1 MIQKEKERGKISP
14 FFVMEMLQIA
24 NERQSKGEDILHLE
38 FGEPHVSPSKRVI
51 RAAQERIKSDSL
63 GYTDSVGLLEL
74 RSAIADYCNKTYHS
88 TIKKEQVIVTP
99 GSSGSF
105 ILSFLALFKIGS
117 LVAHAVPGYPAH
129 ANIISAL
136 GLKPFPIV
144 VGPETN
150 YQPTIEHLKKL
161 KNNISWII
169 ITSPSNPTG
178 GILKRNDLKDIISFC
193 KKRNIWIISDEIY
206 HGISFHKKA
215 ISVLDIVD
223 ISNEII
229 IVINGFSKYFAM
241 PGWRLGWSILPENL
255 IETFKNLAQNFFISA
270 PTLSQYAAIQ
280 AFNSLNDFGKNVA
293 LYKRNRDF
301 LLEELTRIGFKE
313 IFKPQGAF
321 YLYLNVSHLTNNST
335 LFCMRM
341 LNEIGVAVAP
351 GIDFDPFEGKKFIR
365 IAFSRPLRDIK
376 AAIKRIKNWK
386 LIKEKMAGKK

>member
-161 KNNISWII
+161 KNNISGII

-223 ISNEII
+223 ISNEKIV
-229 IVINGFSKYFAM
+229 VINGFSKYFAM
-241 PGWRLGWSILPENL
+241 PGWRLGWSILPKNL

-301 LLEELTRIGFKE
+301 LLKELTRIGFKE

>member
-1 MIQKEKERGKISP
+1 M
-14 FFVMEMLQIA
+14 
-24 NERQSKGEDILHLE
+24 
-38 FGEPHVSPSKRVI
+38 
-51 RAAQERIKSDSL
+51 
-63 GYTDSVGLLEL
+63 
-74 RSAIADYCNKTYHS
+74 
-88 TIKKEQVIVTP
+88 
-99 GSSGSF
+99 
-105 ILSFLALFKIGS
+105 
-117 LVAHAVPGYPAH
+117 AHAVPGYPAH

-161 KNNISWII
+161 KNNISGII

-178 GILKRNDLKDIISFC
+178 GILEMNDLKDIISFC

-223 ISNEII
+223 ISNEKIV
-229 IVINGFSKYFAM
+229 VINGFSKYFAM
-241 PGWRLGWSILPENL
+241 PGWRLGWSILPKNL

-293 LYKRNRDF
+293 LYKSNRDF
-301 LLEELTRIGFKE
+301 LLKELTRIGFKE

-376 AAIKRIKNWK
+376 AAIERIKNWK

>member
-63 GYTDSVGLLEL
+63 GYTDSVGLPEL

-161 KNNISWII
+161 KNNISGII

-178 GILKRNDLKDIISFC
+178 GILEMNDLKDIISFC

-223 ISNEII
+223 ISNEKI

-301 LLEELTRIGFKE
+301 LLKELTRIGFKE

>member
-150 YQPTIEHLKKL
+150 YQPTVEHLKKL
-161 KNNISWII
+161 KNNISGII

-223 ISNEII
+223 ISNEKI

-241 PGWRLGWSILPENL
+241 PGWRLGWSILPKNL

>member
-63 GYTDSVGLLEL
+63 GYTDSVGLPEL

-150 YQPTIEHLKKL
+150 YQPTVEHLKKL
-161 KNNISWII
+161 KNNISGII

-223 ISNEII
+223 ISNEKI